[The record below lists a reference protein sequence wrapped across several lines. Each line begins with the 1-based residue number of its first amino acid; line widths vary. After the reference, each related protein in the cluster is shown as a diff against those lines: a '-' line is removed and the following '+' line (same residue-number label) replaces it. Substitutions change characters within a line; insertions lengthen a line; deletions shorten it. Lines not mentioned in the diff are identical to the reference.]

1 MQYPIRTGPRC
12 SDCKEMRDDLRRI
25 PIEIVDKKS
34 KEIIEVSYG
43 EIVCT
48 ICFGKRYK
56 DRTKIR
62 VYV

>member
-1 MQYPIRTGPRC
+1 MRCPIC
-12 SDCKEMRDDLRRI
+12 NLEKEDHARI
-25 PIEIVDKKS
+25 RIEILDKKS

-43 EIVCT
+43 EI
-48 ICFGKRYK
+48 ICIDCLKKRYK